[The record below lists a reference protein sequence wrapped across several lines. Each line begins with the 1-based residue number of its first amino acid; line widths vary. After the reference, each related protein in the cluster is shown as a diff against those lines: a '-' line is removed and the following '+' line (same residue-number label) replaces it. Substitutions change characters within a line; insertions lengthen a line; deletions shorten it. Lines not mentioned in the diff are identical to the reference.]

1 MSISTAALRSSL
13 FSFNGSASSLIG
25 KGALL
30 VVAGVI
36 GTAGITEGAS
46 ATLDAVAFN
55 TIPQDISGGILKLEA
70 TERGDGFTQ
79 PIQKIAP
86 GDTVNRF
93 VEYKNSGDLAG
104 KSLSVSALDTS
115 LTSTLLTTS
124 AVKGLQ
130 VTITRCSNVG
140 GTAAWTS
147 AGVCETAAHV
157 AGTTTD
163 VLVSTP
169 ITSVIASAQSLIST
183 MAVDEVASL
192 KFSIVLPDQAETTTN
207 GVLPSPTVQGA
218 AALLQFKLREI
229 QRDASTTNS

>member
-55 TIPQDISGGILKLEA
+55 TSPQDISGGILKLEA

-157 AGTTTD
+157 AGTTD